1 MRDARVPLKSP
12 YIAGLLAFLIP
23 GAGHWYQGRRF
34 KATIFSVCILT
45 IFVWGMILG
54 NLQPVYSQVAFVSRG
69 PSVQME
75 TGRPVSR
82 MTFGYYAQ
90 ILVGVPALPALLQQ
104 ERFRLD
110 EGMARRLDGPI
121 DSDFIGVIRERGDE
135 HGPSAKKIQ
144 GRLELSPLRPEGSEQ
159 VKGVFRGQMD
169 DGQQTE
175 ISIEG
180 RIVLG
185 RRIFGSPRRE
195 IVCRFTAPD
204 SADGSELTLDGTIRR
219 DFKDW
224 FQAPR
229 DNAEL
234 DRLHGDLSRFFDLAC
249 VFTWI
254 AGLLNLMVIWDAVDG
269 PAYGYG
275 DEEPEGSDRKKEKD
289 QGKNSDPEKDSDV
302 EAGAGAGAVKTV

>member
-69 PSVQME
+69 SSVQME

-110 EGMARRLDGPI
+110 EGMASRLDGPI
-121 DSDFIGVIRERGDE
+121 NSDFVGVIRERGDE
-135 HGPSAKKIQ
+135 QGPSAKRIQ
-144 GRLELSPLRPEGSEQ
+144 GQLELSPLRPEGSER
-159 VKGVFRGQMD
+159 VRGVFRGQMD
-169 DGQQTE
+169 GQQTE
-175 ISIEG
+175 IPIEG
-180 RIVLG
+180 SIVLG
-185 RRIFGSPRRE
+185 RRVFGSPRRE
-195 IVCRFTAPD
+195 IVCRFQEPGDAN
-204 SADGSELTLDGTIRR
+204 GSVLTLDGTIQR
-219 DFKDW
+219 DFSDW

-289 QGKNSDPEKDSDV
+289 QDKNPDPDKESD
-302 EAGAGAGAVKTV
+302 AGAGAVKTA